1 MKRITTLVIG
11 LTLAGAFAA
20 SAQAA
25 PQYENDTHYFERRHD
40 EGFNDRDRGYYNH
53 DRFSDEAIDRHVTRA
68 LNRELGNDADEIN
81 VSVRNGNVF
90 LSGLVDNWQER
101 RQAREVASNVRG
113 VRDVY
118 ARNLRVKYR

>member
-1 MKRITTLVIG
+1 MKRLTTLAIG
-11 LTLAGAFAA
+11 LALTGAFAA

-25 PQYENDTHYFERRHD
+25 PQYENDSRYYDRPHEDSSYNYRH
-40 EGFNDRDRGYYNH
+40 R
-53 DRFSDEAIDRHVTRA
+53 DRFSDEAIDRRVTRA

-81 VSVRNGNVF
+81 VSVRNGNVI
-90 LSGLVDNWQER
+90 LSGFVDHWNDR
-101 RQAREVASNVRG
+101 RQARDVASNVPG